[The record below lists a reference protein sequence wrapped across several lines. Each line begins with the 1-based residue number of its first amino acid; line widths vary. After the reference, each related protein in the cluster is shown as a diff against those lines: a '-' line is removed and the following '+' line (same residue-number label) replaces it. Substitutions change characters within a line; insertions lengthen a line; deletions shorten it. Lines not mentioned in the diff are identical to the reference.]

1 MIRMDMLKTGNN
13 LKEIYRS
20 FGLLSRVTLLL
31 LDEKKSTAPHDMYK
45 ERGSTKKV
53 YKEYPVDALVDEM
66 VMKSFF
72 QRQVATAVGSR
83 DNYDLIVYI
92 FGDSPIDPQKEM
104 KVRYRNQEIDV
115 LTVNSWHSND
125 QSGQMGWA
133 LNCKR
138 LS

>member
-1 MIRMDMLKTGNN
+1 MILMDMLNTGNS
-13 LKEIYRS
+13 LREIYRS

-31 LDEKKSTAPHDMYK
+31 LDSATSAQPHDMYK
-45 ERGSTKKV
+45 ERQSSQKK

-72 QRQVATAVGSR
+72 QRQVGTAVGSR

-92 FGDSPIDPQKEM
+92 FGSSPIDPKKEM
-104 KVRYRNQEIDV
+104 KVRYRGEELDV
-115 LTVNSWHSND
+115 MTVNAWHNND